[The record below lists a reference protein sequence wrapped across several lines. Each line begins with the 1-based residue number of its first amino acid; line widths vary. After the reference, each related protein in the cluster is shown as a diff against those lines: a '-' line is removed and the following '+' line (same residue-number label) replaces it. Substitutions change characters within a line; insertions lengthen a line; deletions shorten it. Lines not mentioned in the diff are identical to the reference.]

1 MRYILEVI
9 KTTFSIGKIRKNLK
23 KEEKHVIIR
32 ILHHTK
38 LSILYETI
46 TRDKRS
52 PTMIIATEIYAK
64 K

>member
-1 MRYILEVI
+1 MKYILEVI

-38 LSILYETI
+38 LSI
-46 TRDKRS
+46 
-52 PTMIIATEIYAK
+52 
-64 K
+64 